1 MEKIGE
7 TVQKILKKICPSA
20 TAIIC
25 GSYRRGESSSGD
37 VDMILTDMTLDE
49 CEVDLLDR
57 LVQRLKTEGLITDT
71 LRLSTVHESKT
82 GHNTFYGICRLN
94 TGHLYRRIDIKVFP
108 RHELPFALLQWTGN
122 DILNRSMKTY
132 TKRRGL
138 RLTDK
143 ALIPT
148 IWKPGDNGAYERGQG
163 GFSGLS
169 DAGWVGTP
177 IPCKTEEEVFAF
189 LGLEY
194 IKPEDRVV
202 CRKKSKGGGGLV
214 RN

>member
-1 MEKIGE
+1 MERIGE

-122 DILNRSMKTY
+122 DILNRSMKIY

-143 ALIPT
+143 ALIPC
-148 IWKPGDNGAYERGQG
+148 IWPPGAE
-163 GFSGLS
+163 
-169 DAGWVGTP
+169 WVGTP
-177 IPCKTEEEVFAF
+177 IPCKTEKEVFAF

-202 CRKKSKGGGGLV
+202 CRKKSKGGGMLV
-214 RN
+214 